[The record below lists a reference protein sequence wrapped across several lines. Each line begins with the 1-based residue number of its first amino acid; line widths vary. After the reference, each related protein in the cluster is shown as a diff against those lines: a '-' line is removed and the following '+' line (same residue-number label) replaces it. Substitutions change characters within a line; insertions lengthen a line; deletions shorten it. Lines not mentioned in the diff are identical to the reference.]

1 MTTRPADE
9 DASSSNADVILRAY
23 KIIHAA
29 RTGGETVVDGVTL
42 SFGSDLDP
50 DEWHLLNAPGLHG
63 TGSEWQPEIIF
74 SWTPPKWRRHLE
86 AKSAKL
92 ILAEPGSS
100 VLLLGGAD
108 SPIDMGF
115 ADLDD
120 PANTERKLRAV
131 AVRHADGTVEVA
143 HRPLQFLRVAAVASL
158 VSAGDYYGAFRG
170 MLTRVGATLEVPV
183 DDLEEIADGGQL
195 DVSSDVLASMS
206 FSMREAVVALMES
219 YRDRD
224 GHAMAAFGYMIGRA
238 EAEAQLLAPAR
249 AGVKSLKNVQKA
261 SLARQA
267 NARAASE
274 PVRQQARAIIAS
286 FPDISPSACAREIA
300 KTRSEDQSWIHRT
313 IKELFIERE
322 NGRGY
327 RPRRADELPG
337 ND

>member
-1 MTTRPADE
+1 MTTHPVDE
-9 DASSSNADVILRAY
+9 EISSSKADVILRTY

-29 RTGGETVVDGVTL
+29 RTGGEAVVDGVTL
-42 SFGSDLDP
+42 SFASDLDP
-50 DEWHLLNAPGLHG
+50 EEWHLLNAPGLHG
-63 TGSEWQPEIIF
+63 TWSDWQPEIVF
-74 SWTPPKWRRHLE
+74 SWTPPEWKRHLE
-86 AKSAKL
+86 AKVSNL
-92 ILAEPGSS
+92 ILAGPGSS
-100 VLLLGGAD
+100 VSLLGGAD

-120 PANTERKLRAV
+120 PANTERKLRLV
-131 AVRHADGTVEVA
+131 AVRHADGTVDIA
-143 HRPLQFLRVAAVASL
+143 QRPLQFLRVAAVASL
-158 VSAGDYYGAFRG
+158 VGAGDYYGAFRG
-170 MLTRVGATLEVPV
+170 MLARVGAALEVPV
-183 DDLEEIADGGQL
+183 DDLEEIVDGEEL
-195 DVSSDVLASMS
+195 DVSSEALASMS
-206 FSMREAVVALMES
+206 FSMRGAVVALMES
-219 YRDRD
+219 HRDRD

-261 SLARQA
+261 SLVRQA

-313 IKELFIERE
+313 IKELFIARE

-327 RPRRADELPG
+327 RPRRPEELAG
-337 ND
+337 TD